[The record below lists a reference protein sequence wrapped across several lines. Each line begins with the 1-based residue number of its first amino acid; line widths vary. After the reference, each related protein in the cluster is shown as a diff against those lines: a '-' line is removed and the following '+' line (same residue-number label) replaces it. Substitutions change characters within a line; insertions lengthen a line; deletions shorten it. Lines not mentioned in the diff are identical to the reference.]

1 MDPSVSYDFLF
12 KVVLSGPAGS
22 GKSSLLQR
30 YVNDTFSETYIST
43 IGVDFMVK
51 ALNVNGGNIKL
62 QIWDTAGQ
70 ERYKAIV
77 TAYYR
82 GAQAIILVFDLS

>member
-12 KVVLSGPAGS
+12 KVVLSGPSGS
-22 GKSSLLQR
+22 GKSSILQR
-30 YVNDTFSETYIST
+30 YVNDTFSEAYIST

-51 ALNVNGGNIKL
+51 TLNVNGGYVKL

-82 GAQAIILVFDLS
+82 GAHAIILVFDLS